1 MRGLRVNRHPDCG
14 ILGSFSS
21 FPLKSISFSK
31 MESSETMPDALKAD
45 HLCVLIHGLWGN
57 PSHLDYIA
65 SALRDRYGGDD
76 LYILCPKT
84 NSGNYTYDGIEL
96 GGERIVHEVEET
108 LESLAERGQKI
119 TKISVIGY
127 SLGGLLARYAIGLLN
142 ARGWLD
148 KLEPMNFTTFATPH
162 VGVRAPLKGYKDQIF
177 NVLGPRTI
185 SASGRQMWLIDSF
198 RDTGR
203 PLLGVL
209 ADPESIF
216 ITGLKKFRQRSVYAN
231 IVNDRSVLFYTSGL
245 SKVDPFQD
253 LEDVNINYVKGYE
266 DVIIDPDLHVLPLV
280 ERTHGSATARFWK
293 KIKSV
298 TLWIPLSLLLIILV
312 PLASTFFLIN
322 AGIQT
327 CRSSKRIR
335 LHEVGKNGERFGRYR
350 VPVLLQGA
358 QHVVEQAFENVN
370 TIQEPAY
377 LSNSDTEVS
386 DAAPEKSRSSF
397 SKSAQNDADV
407 ESSSARR
414 SSTEV
419 STHSPKLALT
429 HEQFGIIDS
438 LNAVGIRKYPVHIQK
453 HYHSH
458 AAIIVR
464 DEKDGFREGKI
475 VMKHWLDNEFVL

>member
-1 MRGLRVNRHPDCG
+1 
-14 ILGSFSS
+14 
-21 FPLKSISFSK
+21 
-31 MESSETMPDALKAD
+31 MESTSETMPDTSKAD
-45 HLCVLIHGLWGN
+45 HLCVLVH
-57 PSHLDYIA
+57 
-65 SALRDRYGGDD
+65 GDD
-76 LYILCPKT
+76 NLYILCPKT

-96 GGERIVHEVEET
+96 GGERIVHEIEET
-108 LESLAERGQKI
+108 LESLAEKGQKI

-148 KLEPMNFTTFATPH
+148 RLEPMNFTTFATPH

-216 ITGLKKFRQRSVYAN
+216 IAGLKKFRQRSVYAN
-231 IVNDRSVLFYTSGL
+231 IVNDRSVAFYTSGL
-245 SKVDPFQD
+245 SKVDPFRD
-253 LEDVNINYVKGYE
+253 LEDVKINYVKGYE
-266 DVIIDPDLHVLPLV
+266 DVIIDPDLHVLPPA
-280 ERTHGSATARFWK
+280 ERKAGTVAGRFWK
-293 KIKSV
+293 KVKSV
-298 TLWIPLSLLLIILV
+298 TRSIPLSLLLLVLV
-312 PLASTFFLIN
+312 PLASVLFLIN

-327 CRSSKRIR
+327 FRSSKRIR
-335 LHEVGKNGERFGRYR
+335 LHEVGENGKRFGRYR
-350 VPVLLQGA
+350 VPVLIQDV
-358 QHVVEQAFENVN
+358 QHVMEQAFENVN
-370 TIQEPAY
+370 AIQEPAY

-386 DAAPEKSRSSF
+386 EVAPEKSARSSV
-397 SKSAQNDADV
+397 SKSAQNDA
-407 ESSSARR
+407 ESESVAARHSST
-414 SSTEV
+414 TEV
-419 STHSPKLALT
+419 STYPKLALT

-453 HYHSH
+453 HHHSH

-464 DEKDGFREGKI
+464 VEKDGFREGKI
-475 VMKHWLDNEFVL
+475 VMKHWLDNEFAL

>member
-1 MRGLRVNRHPDCG
+1 
-14 ILGSFSS
+14 
-21 FPLKSISFSK
+21 
-31 MESSETMPDALKAD
+31 MESTSETMPDTSKAD
-45 HLCVLIHGLWGN
+45 HLCVLVHGLWGN

-65 SALRDRYGGDD
+65 SALIDRYSDDD
-76 LYILCPKT
+76 LYILRPKT

-96 GGERIVHEVEET
+96 GGERIVHEIEET
-108 LESLAERGQKI
+108 LESLTKKGQNI

-177 NVLGPRTI
+177 NVLGSRTL

-216 ITGLKKFRQRSVYAN
+216 IAGLKKFRQRSVYAN
-231 IVNDRSVLFYTSGL
+231 IVNDRSVTFYTSGL
-245 SKVDPFQD
+245 SKVDPFRD

-266 DVIIDPDLHVLPLV
+266 DVIIDPDLHVLPPV
-280 ERTHGSATARFWK
+280 EQEPGTAAGRFWK
-293 KIKSV
+293 KLKSA
-298 TLWIPLSLLLIILV
+298 TRSIPLSLLLIALV
-312 PLASTFFLIN
+312 PLASVLFLIN

-335 LHEVGKNGERFGRYR
+335 MHEVGENGKRFGRYR
-350 VPVLLQGA
+350 VPVLIQDA
-358 QHVVEQAFENVN
+358 QHVVEQAFENAN
-370 TIQEPAY
+370 ATQEPAY

-386 DAAPEKSRSSF
+386 DTAPEKFARSSV
-397 SKSAQNDADV
+397 SKSAQNDADP
-407 ESSSARR
+407 ESASARR
-414 SSTEV
+414 SSTTEV
-419 STHSPKLALT
+419 STHYPKLALT

-438 LNAVGIRKYPVHIQK
+438 LDAVGIRKYPVHIQK
-453 HYHSH
+453 HHHSH

-464 DEKDGFREGKI
+464 VEKDGFREGKI
-475 VMKHWLDNEFVL
+475 VMKHWLDNEFAL

>member
-1 MRGLRVNRHPDCG
+1 M
-14 ILGSFSS
+14 
-21 FPLKSISFSK
+21 
-31 MESSETMPDALKAD
+31 
-45 HLCVLIHGLWGN
+45 
-57 PSHLDYIA
+57 
-65 SALRDRYGGDD
+65 
-76 LYILCPKT
+76 
-84 NSGNYTYDGIEL
+84 
-96 GGERIVHEVEET
+96 HEVEET
-108 LESLAERGQKI
+108 LESLAEKGQKI
-119 TKISVIGY
+119 TKISVVGY

-203 PLLGVL
+203 PLLSVL

-216 ITGLKKFRQRSVYAN
+216 ITGLKKFRKRSVYAN

-245 SKVDPFQD
+245 SKVDPFRD

-266 DVIIDPDLHVLPLV
+266 DVIIDPDLHVLPPAK
-280 ERTHGSATARFWK
+280 RKPGTPAARFWK
-293 KIKSV
+293 KLKSV
-298 TLWIPLSLLLIILV
+298 TFWIPLSLLLIVLA
-312 PLASTFFLIN
+312 PLASTLFLIN

-335 LHEVGKNGERFGRYR
+335 MHEVGENGERFGRYR
-350 VPVLLQGA
+350 VPVLIQDV
-358 QHVVEQAFENVN
+358 QHVVEQAFENV
-370 TIQEPAY
+370 TAIQDPAY
-377 LSNSDTEVS
+377 LSSSDTEVS
-386 DAAPEKSRSSF
+386 DATPEKPARSSV
-397 SKSAQNDADV
+397 SKSAQNDAGT
-407 ESSSARR
+407 ESASARR
-414 SSTEV
+414 SSTTEV
-419 STHSPKLALT
+419 STHYPKLALT

-453 HYHSH
+453 HHHSH

-464 DEKDGFREGKI
+464 VEKDGFREGKI
-475 VMKHWLDNEFVL
+475 VMKHWLDNEFAL

>member
-1 MRGLRVNRHPDCG
+1 
-14 ILGSFSS
+14 
-21 FPLKSISFSK
+21 
-31 MESSETMPDALKAD
+31 MESRNETMAGTSKAD
-45 HLCVLIHGLWGN
+45 HLCVLVHGLWGN

-65 SALRDRYGGDD
+65 SALRDRYGGEN

-108 LESLAERGQKI
+108 LESLAKKGQKI
-119 TKISVIGY
+119 TKISVVGY

-198 RDTGR
+198 RGTGR
-203 PLLGVL
+203 PLLSVL

-216 ITGLKKFRQRSVYAN
+216 ITGLKKFRHRSVYAN

-245 SKVDPFQD
+245 SKVDPFRD

-266 DVIIDPDLHVLPLV
+266 DVIIDPDMHVLPPV
-280 ERTHGSATARFWK
+280 ERNPGTAAARFWK
-293 KIKSV
+293 KIKSL
-298 TLWIPLSLLLIILV
+298 TLWVPLSLLIIVLS
-312 PLASTFFLIN
+312 PLACTLFLVN

-327 CRSSKRIR
+327 FRSSKRIR
-335 LHEVGKNGERFGRYR
+335 MHEIGENGERFGRYR
-350 VPVLLQGA
+350 VPVLVQDV
-358 QHVVEQAFENVN
+358 QHVVEQAFDNVN
-370 TIQEPAY
+370 AIQEPAY

-386 DAAPEKSRSSF
+386 DAAPEKPVRSSV
-397 SKSAQNDADV
+397 SKSAQSDDT
-407 ESSSARR
+407 ESASARR
-414 SSTEV
+414 SSTTEV
-419 STHSPKLALT
+419 SVHYPQLALT
-429 HEQFGIIDS
+429 PEQFGIIDS

-453 HYHSH
+453 HHHSH

-464 DEKDGFREGKI
+464 VEKDGFREGKI
-475 VMKHWLDNEFVL
+475 VMKHWLDNEFAL

>member
-1 MRGLRVNRHPDCG
+1 
-14 ILGSFSS
+14 
-21 FPLKSISFSK
+21 
-31 MESSETMPDALKAD
+31 MESSEIMPDTSKAD

-65 SALRDRYGGDD
+65 SALRDRYGSDN

-148 KLEPMNFTTFATPH
+148 KLEPINFTTFATPH

-177 NVLGPRTI
+177 NVLGPMTI

-245 SKVDPFQD
+245 SKVDPFRD

-266 DVIIDPDLHVLPLV
+266 DVIIDPDLHVLPPV
-280 ERTHGSATARFWK
+280 ERKPGSATARFWK
-293 KIKSV
+293 KLKSV

-335 LHEVGKNGERFGRYR
+335 LHEVGENGERFGRYR
-350 VPVLLQGA
+350 VPVLLQDA

-397 SKSAQNDADV
+397 SNSAQNNADAQ
-407 ESSSARR
+407 SSSARR

-429 HEQFGIIDS
+429 REQFGIIDS
-438 LNAVGIRKYPVHIQK
+438 LNAVGVRKYPVHIQK

-464 DEKDGFREGKI
+464 AEKDGFREGKI

>member
-1 MRGLRVNRHPDCG
+1 
-14 ILGSFSS
+14 
-21 FPLKSISFSK
+21 
-31 MESSETMPDALKAD
+31 MESTSETTLDTSKAD
-45 HLCVLIHGLWGN
+45 HLCVLVHGLWGN

-65 SALRDRYGGDD
+65 SALRDRYGNE
-76 LYILCPKT
+76 LYILCPKA

-96 GGERIVHEVEET
+96 GGERLVHEVEET
-108 LESLAERGQKI
+108 LESLADKGQKI

-185 SASGRQMWLIDSF
+185 SASGRQMWLVDSF

-216 ITGLKKFRQRSVYAN
+216 ITGLKKFRKRSVYAN

-245 SKVDPFQD
+245 SKVDPFRD
-253 LEDVNINYVKGYE
+253 LEDLNINYVEGYE
-266 DVIIDPDLHVLPLV
+266 DVIIDPDLHVLPPA
-280 ERTHGSATARFWK
+280 ERKPETAAARFWK
-293 KIKSV
+293 KVKSAAI
-298 TLWIPLSLLLIILV
+298 WIPLSLLLIVLV
-312 PLASTFFLIN
+312 PVACMLFLIN

-327 CRSSKRIR
+327 FRSSKRIR
-335 LHEVGKNGERFGRYR
+335 MHEVGENGERFRRYR
-350 VPVLLQGA
+350 VPVLVQDV

-370 TIQEPAY
+370 AVQEPDY

-386 DAAPEKSRSSF
+386 DATPEKSTTSSA
-397 SKSAQNDADV
+397 SKSARNDADV
-407 ESSSARR
+407 ESGSARR
-414 SSTEV
+414 PSTMEV
-419 STHSPKLALT
+419 STYSPKLALT

-453 HYHSH
+453 HHHSH

-464 DEKDGFREGKI
+464 AEKDGFREGKI
-475 VMKHWLDNEFVL
+475 VMKHWLDNEFAL

>member
-1 MRGLRVNRHPDCG
+1 ME
-14 ILGSFSS
+14 
-21 FPLKSISFSK
+21 SISETTPDTSK
-31 MESSETMPDALKAD
+31 AN
-45 HLCVLIHGLWGN
+45 HLCVLVHGLWGN

-65 SALRDRYGGDD
+65 SALRKRYGSD
-76 LYILCPKT
+76 LYILCPKA

-96 GGERIVHEVEET
+96 GGERLVHEVEET
-108 LESLAERGQKI
+108 LESLAEKGQKI

-177 NVLGPRTI
+177 NVLGPKTI
-185 SASGRQMWLIDSF
+185 SASGRQMWLVDSF

-245 SKVDPFQD
+245 SKVDPFRD
-253 LEDVNINYVKGYE
+253 LEDLNINYVEGYE
-266 DVIIDPDLHVLPLV
+266 DVIIDPDLHVLPPA
-280 ERTHGSATARFWK
+280 ERKPAIAAARFWK
-293 KIKSV
+293 KLKSA
-298 TLWIPLSLLLIILV
+298 TIWIPLSLLIIVLA
-312 PLASTFFLIN
+312 PLACTLFLIN

-327 CRSSKRIR
+327 FRSSKRIR
-335 LHEVGKNGERFGRYR
+335 MHEVGENGDRFGRYR
-350 VPVLLQGA
+350 VPVLIQDV
-358 QHVVEQAFENVN
+358 QHAVEQAFENVN
-370 TIQEPAY
+370 AIQEPAY

-386 DAAPEKSRSSF
+386 DTAREKSTRSSV
-397 SKSAQNDADV
+397 SKSARNDVDA
-407 ESSSARR
+407 ESASARR
-414 SSTEV
+414 SSTTEV

-453 HYHSH
+453 HHHSH

-464 DEKDGFREGKI
+464 AEKDGFREGKV
-475 VMKHWLDNEFVL
+475 VMKHWLDNEFAL